1 MMFNKKKKRKKA
13 LKTLKELIEKLKKT
27 QNPVEF
33 NYNQLQLVTEVADS
47 LMKLLLKEI

>member
-1 MMFNKKKKRKKA
+1 MFFKTKKRKKA
-13 LKTLKELIEKLKKT
+13 IEGLKRQLEKLKKT

-33 NYNQLQLVTEVADS
+33 SYNQLQLVTEIADS